1 MQIWDWSRLESI
13 LYRNNRIQVPGPGI
27 RRARKMDRKIFTAL
41 EMRVQTFQASLC
53 LLHLSMQDMTISD
66 IMNSAFGSAGQ
77 RCMAASILII
87 VGKGKRAEEVCEDSF
102 WWMIWMLNIGFA
114 GFSTISR
121 HFCAISH
128 HFTICHVHT
137 VVPHLPG
144 EGTQILTKLQL
155 LLLTSFLP
163 SFLLLDPVSCPLAP
177 IPAPPDVSLVLPSH
191 VASCGARLDPNSQF
205 RMLWGTSGPANQNRC
220 QIEC

>member
-27 RRARKMDRKIFTAL
+27 RRARKMDRKNFTAL

-163 SFLLLDPVSCPLAP
+163 SFL
-177 IPAPPDVSLVLPSH
+177 PS
-191 VASCGARLDPNSQF
+191 P
-205 RMLWGTSGPANQNRC
+205 
-220 QIEC
+220 